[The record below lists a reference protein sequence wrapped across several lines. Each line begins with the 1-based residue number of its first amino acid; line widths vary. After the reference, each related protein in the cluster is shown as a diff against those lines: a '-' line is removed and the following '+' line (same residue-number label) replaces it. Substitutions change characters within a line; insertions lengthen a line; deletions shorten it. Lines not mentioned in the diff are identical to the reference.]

1 MPALFHLAFPVHDL
15 AAAKRFYVDGLGCV
29 LGRESSTA
37 MTLGLA
43 GHQLTAHLSAAP
55 IASQKGIYPRHFGLV
70 LTDVEEWQALADRA
84 KAKDLVF
91 YQQPRRRFP
100 GTQIEH
106 RTFFWKTLQA
116 ICSNSNITCTNRRFS
131 GSETIHLSATRSS
144 AAVAPGEAVTP
155 PQEPLPNFP
164 MGVE

>member
-29 LGRESSTA
+29 GRESSTA

-43 GHQLTAHLSAAP
+43 GHQLTAHLSAVP

-106 RTFFWKTLQA
+106 RTFLEDPSES

-131 GSETIHLSATRSS
+131 GRNYPSVGDAGAR
-144 AAVAPGEAVTP
+144 AVAPGEAVTP